1 MPRYRT
7 HKGPINVEIRF
18 RNLFF
23 ADNQYAR
30 CQEYFRSE
38 KPDNKKTTS
47 RKQYVIAKIALKF
60 LNTIGR
66 MHR

>member
-1 MPRYRT
+1 MLRYRT

-30 CQEYFRSE
+30 CPEYFRSE
-38 KPDNKKTTS
+38 KPDN
-47 RKQYVIAKIALKF
+47 
-60 LNTIGR
+60 
-66 MHR
+66 

>member
-7 HKGPINVEIRF
+7 DKGPINVEIRF
-18 RNLFF
+18 PNLFF

-47 RKQYVIAKIALKF
+47 
-60 LNTIGR
+60 LNFN
-66 MHR
+66 M